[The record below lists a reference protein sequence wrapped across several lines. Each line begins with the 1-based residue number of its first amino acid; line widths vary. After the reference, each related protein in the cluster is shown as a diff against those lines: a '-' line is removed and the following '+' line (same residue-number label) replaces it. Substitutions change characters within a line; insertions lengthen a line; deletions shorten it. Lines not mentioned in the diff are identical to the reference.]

1 MAKRVFN
8 MASTTMTATA
18 ANAQATSAQYMSLV
32 GASATQ
38 TFDILEVLIS
48 GTSLTSAV
56 LGTTLAR
63 QGTLGT
69 GGASALA
76 ANNSDGPAH
85 PATAALAAPVVTAVA
100 YVTNQAIPSN
110 AATDAHYNL
119 ALNAWGGIVRWSA
132 APTQQLTCVGSSA
145 PGGSAVLW
153 NNSSSGG
160 TTTTASA
167 HIVYEP
173 Y

>member
-18 ANAQATSAQYMSLV
+18 ANAQATSGQYMSLV
-32 GASATQ
+32 GSTATQ
-38 TFDILEVLIS
+38 TFDILEVLLS

-69 GGASALA
+69 GGATALA
-76 ANNSDGPAH
+76 ANNSDGPSH
-85 PATAALAAPVVTAVA
+85 PATAALASPVVSAVA
-100 YVTNQAIPSN
+100 YTTNQAIPSN
-110 AATDAHYNL
+110 ATTDAHYNL
-119 ALNAWGGIVRWSA
+119 GCNSWGGIVRWNA
-132 APTQQLTCVGSSA
+132 APTQQCTCVGSAA
-145 PGGSAVLW
+145 PAGSIVLW

-160 TTTTASA
+160 TTTTATA